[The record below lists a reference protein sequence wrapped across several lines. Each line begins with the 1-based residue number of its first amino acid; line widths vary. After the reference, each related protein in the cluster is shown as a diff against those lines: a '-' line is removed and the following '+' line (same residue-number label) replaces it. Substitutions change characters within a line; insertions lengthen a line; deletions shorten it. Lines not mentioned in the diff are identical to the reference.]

1 MILEQIETRLARLEE
16 QVARLISG
24 GEAGSLP
31 ARDDWKQTV
40 GMFRGDPVVK
50 EMIDEAQ
57 RSREEERRQARGEA
71 ERDSA

>member
-1 MILEQIETRLARLEE
+1 MILEPIETRLARLEE
-16 QVARLISG
+16 QMARLISG
-24 GEAGSLP
+24 GAVGSRP
-31 ARDDWKQTV
+31 ARDDWMQTV

-71 ERDSA
+71 ECDSA